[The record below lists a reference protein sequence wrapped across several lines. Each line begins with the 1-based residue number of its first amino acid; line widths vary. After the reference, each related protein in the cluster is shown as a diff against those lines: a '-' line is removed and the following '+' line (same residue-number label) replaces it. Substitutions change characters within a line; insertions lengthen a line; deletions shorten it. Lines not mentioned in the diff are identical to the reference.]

1 MSRKLKLGFLRLPP
15 LLEPDQVR
23 WESANLSVGGILVIQ
38 SVDELDQLLMAKLN
52 SNNALA
58 SFD

>member
-15 LLEPDQVR
+15 LLELDQVR